1 MNKLPLIDLAKKLS
15 ITPTQCRYWS
25 KLCGIEI
32 EKSGRISYLPESAE
46 RLLNAMSTA
55 INGGLSPSVAANEV
69 MATHAPVESPAPI
82 CTQDT
87 ESAARINELEKA
99 VLLLAE
105 SNQAVMKQ
113 NQDLIAKIGELAA
126 IINKQSKKIDLI
138 THTSKATAEPCHQQP
153 RIKKNAVN
161 LPLYKRLWYELFNP
175 EYLRA
180 TP

>member
-46 RLLNAMSTA
+46 RLLSAMSTA

-69 MATHAPVESPAPI
+69 MANHAPVESPAPI
-82 CTQDT
+82 CENDKHTAEKIAD
-87 ESAARINELEKA
+87 LEKA
-99 VLLLAE
+99 ILLLVE
-105 SNQAVMKQ
+105 SNRAILAENRKM
-113 NQDLIAKIGELAA
+113 AA
-126 IINKQSKKIDLI
+126 IIERQSTRLDVIANRLPAPPPEPAQPSKK
-138 THTSKATAEPCHQQP
+138 TVVK
-153 RIKKNAVN
+153 V
-161 LPLYKRLWYELFNP
+161 PLLRRLWLELFNP
-175 EYLRA
+175 ESLRA

>member
-46 RLLNAMSTA
+46 RLLSAMSTA
-55 INGGLSPSVAANEV
+55 INGGLSPSIAANEV
-69 MATHAPVESPAPI
+69 MANHAPIESPAPI
-82 CTQDT
+82 CDNTANKI
-87 ESAARINELEKA
+87 ENLEKA

-105 SNQAVMKQ
+105 SNQSILKQ

-126 IINKQSKKIDLI
+126 IISHQSMKLDRISARLPAPAPIKQAEQPKK
-138 THTSKATAEPCHQQP
+138 
-153 RIKKNAVN
+153 AVVKV
-161 LPLYKRLWYELFNP
+161 PLLKRLWYELFNP

>member
-1 MNKLPLIDLAKKLS
+1 MVTVLEAATRARITKQKVRYWLELLEIEPTRKEGKLYIHAAAVDLLEAMNKAVLS
-15 ITPTQCRYWS
+15 
-25 KLCGIEI
+25 GIA
-32 EKSGRISYLPESAE
+32 PA
-46 RLLNAMSTA
+46 
-55 INGGLSPSVAANEV
+55 VAAVEV
-69 MATHAPVESPAPI
+69 KNIHALPVESPAPI

>member
-69 MATHAPVESPAPI
+69 MANHAPVESPAPI
-82 CTQDT
+82 CENDN
-87 ESAARINELEKA
+87 EKSAARIAELEKA
-99 VLLLAE
+99 ILLLAE
-105 SNQAVMKQ
+105 SNQAIMQQ
-113 NQDLIAKIGELAA
+113 NNDLITQVKTLAG
-126 IINKQSKKIDLI
+126 IINKQSTRLDTISARLP
-138 THTSKATAEPCHQQP
+138 APPPVEPAQP
-153 RIKKNAVN
+153 RQSVAKV
-161 LPLYKRLWYELFNP
+161 PLLRRLWLELFNP
-175 EYLRA
+175 ESLRA

>member
-69 MATHAPVESPAPI
+69 MANHAPVESPAPI
-82 CTQDT
+82 C
-87 ESAARINELEKA
+87 ENGNEKSAARLNELEKA

-113 NQDLIAKIGELAA
+113 NQDLIAQVKELAA
-126 IINKQSKKIDLI
+126 IISKQSMKLDRISARLPAPAPIKQ
-138 THTSKATAEPCHQQP
+138 AEQP
-153 RIKKNAVN
+153 KRPVVKV
-161 LPLYKRLWYELFNP
+161 PLLKRLWLELFDP
-175 EYLRA
+175 VKLRA
-180 TP
+180 I